1 MKKEKMKRKAKVIR
15 KTRETDVKLD
25 FDLDGSGTSDI
36 ETSIPFFNHVLESF
50 TRHGNFNMKL
60 KASGDLKVSCHHLI
74 EDVGICLG
82 KAIFDCLKDKGGIRR
97 FGYILLPMDETE
109 VAVSID
115 IGGRA
120 YLRYNVDID
129 YEKIDGIEANIIE
142 DFFRALVSNSFINL
156 HINKNTGLN
165 SHHIIEAIFKA
176 FGIVLKDASRESGT
190 SAIPSTKGLI

>member
-82 KAIFDCLKDKGGIRR
+82 KAIFDCLKNKSGIKR
-97 FGYILLPMDETE
+97 FGSILLPMDETE
-109 VAVSID
+109 ISISID

-129 YEKIDGIEANIIE
+129 YEKIDGMETVMVE
-142 DFFRALVSNSFINL
+142 EFFRALVSNSFINL

-165 SHHIIEAIFKA
+165 SHHIVEAIFKA
-176 FGIVLKDASRESGT
+176 FGIALYDATRLSGT
-190 SAIPSTKGLI
+190 DSVPSTKGMI

>member
-1 MKKEKMKRKAKVIR
+1 MER
-15 KTRETDVKLD
+15 KTKITRKTKETDIKLEL
-25 FDLDGSGTSDI
+25 DLDGKGKSDI
-36 ETSIPFFNHVLESF
+36 DSSIPFFNHVLESF
-50 TRHGNFNMKL
+50 TRHGNFDMRL
-60 KASGDLKVSCHHLI
+60 RASGDLKVGSHHLI

-82 KAIFDCLKDKGGIRR
+82 KAIFDCLKNKSGIKR
-97 FGYILLPMDETE
+97 FGSILLPMDETE
-109 VAVSID
+109 IAISID

-129 YEKIDGIEANIIE
+129 YEKIDGIETNIIE

-176 FGIVLKDASRESGT
+176 FGIGLKDASRESGT
-190 SAIPSTKGLI
+190 SDIPSTKGLI